1 MEALEAAAGEV
12 SKDEIMKVFQAQ
24 RDAFHAELPVSFES
38 RMDRIN
44 RTAKMILENQDALCE
59 AVSNDF
65 GHRSSVQ
72 TVMTDLMSVVGHAK
86 DHKKNLKRWM
96 RPEKRKM
103 DFPLG
108 LLGASG
114 QVEFQPKG
122 VVGVIAPWNFP
133 INLAFDPAIGA
144 FGAGNRVIIKFS
156 EFCPE
161 TGELVKKLVADY
173 FAP

>member
-12 SKDEIMKVFQAQ
+12 SQDEIMTLFQAQ

-44 RTAKMILENQDALCE
+44 RTAQMIIDNKDALCE

-65 GHRSSVQ
+65 GHRSGVQ

-86 DHKKNLKRWM
+86 DHKKNLKKWM

-114 QVEFQPKG
+114 QVEYQPKG

-133 INLAFDPAIGA
+133 
-144 FGAGNRVIIKFS
+144 FGVTLT
-156 EFCPE
+156 PLMMM
-161 TGELVKKLVADY
+161 LVMVLTMRMIMMRMMTMK
-173 FAP
+173 